1 MSSTTCSMSSE
12 SLRSRKKKRG
22 DAVEIMRTGLYKG
35 IYHKGLPRMCGAAGE
50 KTMSN
55 QMNLADFMGEKFI
68 SAKDIEKAEQEAK
81 KRIEARNRASSI
93 IEDAKNRYIKE
104 KTRARSKKAAA
115 ERDAILSSDRFKALD
130 EYDRLE
136 DINEAYGWD
145 AITEAQRDKLED
157 LWNERENIR
166 NHTED
171 GFYKDLVTEA
181 LGEAWIYLQ
190 DLWEDE
196 VEKAKIMRDKFE
208 NARKAD
214 S

>member
-1 MSSTTCSMSSE
+1 MSSE
-12 SLRSRKKKRG
+12 SSRSRKKKRG
-22 DAVEIMRTGLYKG
+22 DALEIMRTGLCIG

-68 SAKDIEKAEQEAK
+68 SEKDIEKAEQEAK

-130 EYDRLE
+130 EYDRFE

-145 AITEAQRDKLED
+145 GITEAQRDKLED

>member
-1 MSSTTCSMSSE
+1 
-12 SLRSRKKKRG
+12 
-22 DAVEIMRTGLYKG
+22 
-35 IYHKGLPRMCGAAGE
+35 MCGAAGE

-130 EYDRLE
+130 EYDRFE

-145 AITEAQRDKLED
+145 VITEAQRDKLED
-157 LWNERENIR
+157 LWKERENIQ

-171 GFYKDLVTEA
+171 GFYRDLVTEA

-196 VEKAKIMRDKFE
+196 VEKAKIIRDKFE
-208 NARKAD
+208 KERLAD